1 MLVRV
6 IRAAAWSGALLVAG
20 AFTPWPAT
28 SAPKPHVPSPPAHP
42 AMPVAT
48 SELPAYA
55 TKTPQLAALYR
66 WAAAHRKEL
75 QFIPC
80 TCGCDALGHRSNW
93 NCFAKAEP
101 SPGKYVWD
109 DHGVECL
116 TCQGIALDV
125 QRGLARGQTLVQI
138 RRAIDAK
145 WGASTMKTPL
155 PMGSF

>member
-6 IRAAAWSGALLVAG
+6 IRAAAVSGAMLAYG

-28 SAPKPHVPSPPAHP
+28 SAPKAHTAAQAVRP
-42 AMPVAT
+42 IAT

-55 TKTPQLAALYR
+55 TRTPQLAALYR
-66 WAAAHRKEL
+66 WAAAHHQEL

-80 TCGCDALGHRSNW
+80 ACGCDSLGHASNW

-109 DHGVECL
+109 DHGVECM
-116 TCQGIALDV
+116 TCQAIALEV
-125 QRGLARGQTLVQI
+125 QRGLARGRTLVEI

-145 WGASTMKTPL
+145 WGPFTMKTPL
-155 PMGSF
+155 PPGSF